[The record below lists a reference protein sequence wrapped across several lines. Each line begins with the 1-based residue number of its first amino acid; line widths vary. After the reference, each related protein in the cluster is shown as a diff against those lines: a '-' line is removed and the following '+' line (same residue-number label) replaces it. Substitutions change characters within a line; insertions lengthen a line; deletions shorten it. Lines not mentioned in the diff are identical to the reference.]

1 MYNQKLLEIF
11 KNPINAGG
19 LQGANG
25 TAKLGFNDGAIV
37 IKFYIL
43 VNENGIIENAR
54 FKTMGTAN
62 VIAVSSILT
71 SLVIGKSIEEAK
83 QIATKD
89 ILEAIGIDAD
99 KTDSLFIDECE
110 YCQETMLYTLQDYIT
125 RKEKEEKKNKQNNE

>member
-43 VNENGIIENAR
+43 VNESGIIENAR

-62 VIAVSSILT
+62 VVAVSSILT
-71 SLVIGKSIEEAK
+71 SLVIGKSIEEAE

-89 ILEAIGIDAD
+89 ILEVINLDAD
-99 KTDSLFIDECE
+99 KMDSLFIDECG
-110 YCQETMLYTLQDYIT
+110 YCQETMFYALQDYIT
-125 RKEKEEKKNKQNNE
+125 KKEKEDKKKQAK